1 MHDICCCLTQLRP
14 GPTKSILSVSLKT
27 QAEPGVVV
35 WWNVASLWSPG
46 IMTEISRN
54 ICLASDRR
62 LVTGH
67 HWSCANI
74 DLDTWGRSKSPSY
87 QESSQPRSNCSPGPA
102 WTLSPGQWLRLIF
115 VCLVLRESR
124 MLAKMPNIAAESYG
138 RATLNKLDFLGIR
151 NVSVFQVSFN
161 LTVIPIDG
169 AVLHAIV
176 TCDTW
181 SSVSVSDI
189 PPWLCNGQT
198 LFSTKLSYNCAP
210 AAAIMAQRIE

>member
-1 MHDICCCLTQLRP
+1 MTAWAVSYAWYLLLPDSAQARINKEYSFCFIKDPGRARGCRVMECSLTL
-14 GPTKSILSVSLKT
+14 
-27 QAEPGVVV
+27 
-35 WWNVASLWSPG
+35 

-87 QESSQPRSNCSPGPA
+87 QESSQPRSNCSPCPA

-138 RATLNKLDFLGIR
+138 RATFNKLDFLGIR

-176 TCDTW
+176 T
-181 SSVSVSDI
+181 
-189 PPWLCNGQT
+189 LGQVFLSLT
-198 LFSTKLSYNCAP
+198 FHPGSAMDKHYSTQS
-210 AAAIMAQRIE
+210 